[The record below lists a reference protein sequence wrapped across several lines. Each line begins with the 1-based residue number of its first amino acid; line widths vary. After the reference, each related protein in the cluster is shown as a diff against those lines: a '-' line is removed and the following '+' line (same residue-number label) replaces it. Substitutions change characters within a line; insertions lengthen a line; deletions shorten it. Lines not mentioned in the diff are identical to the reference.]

1 MGDGSGDELSAT
13 QARGP
18 GTILGP
24 YTKRQVEGHTPAIP
38 AVERQRLEDPWAHWP
53 ASLINRL

>member
-38 AVERQRLEDPWAHWP
+38 ALERQRVQGEPGLQ
-53 ASLINRL
+53 SKTLS